1 MRGFAPRKF
10 EERSAKLSSFFHR
23 KTQKVTSSK
32 RKFREYDF
40 LSHQHPR
47 MHPLSARAVRPISP
61 EGVCGASPL
70 AAPAGLSLRSAPRRA
85 QRAASEERASIER
98 GTSEHR
104 GRRSAVRP
112 SRCCRWSEGGRQAV
126 GRCGRARPSRCG
138 RQAVGR
144 SAPLGRARPS
154 APPAGVGPYARGRTA
169 AGGRALARAS
179 APPRR
184 GRGRGAPS
192 PLLAAAGGAPP
203 LIPARGGPRRS
214 ARRVRPL
221 SCADVG
227 GGAPSGLPFRPAPAL
242 GLFRAARAVL
252 PPRARRA
259 RV

>member
-1 MRGFAPRKF
+1 MHLGR
-10 EERSAKLSSFFHR
+10 FF
-23 KTQKVTSSK
+23 V
-32 RKFREYDF
+32 
-40 LSHQHPR
+40 P
-47 MHPLSARAVRPISP
+47 PLSVRAMNPISP

-85 QRAASEERASIER
+85 QRAASEERASNER

-112 SRCCRWSEGGRQAV
+112 SRCVRWSAGGRQAV

-144 SAPLGRARPS
+144 VGPLGPARPS

-169 AGGRALARAS
+169 AGGRSLARAS

-192 PLLAAAGGAPP
+192 PLLATAGGAPP

-221 SCADVG
+221 SCADGG
-227 GGAPSGLPFRPAPAL
+227 GGAPSGLPLRPAIALGSFRPAPP
-242 GLFRAARAVL
+242 VL

>member
-1 MRGFAPRKF
+1 MPRKF

-32 RKFREYDF
+32 RKFRKYDF

-47 MHPLSARAVRPISP
+47 MYPLSARAVRPISP

-85 QRAASEERASIER
+85 QRAASEERASNER

-112 SRCCRWSEGGRQAV
+112 SLRVRWSAGGRQAV

-144 SAPLGRARPS
+144 VGPLGPARPS

-184 GRGRGAPS
+184 G
-192 PLLAAAGGAPP
+192 
-203 LIPARGGPRRS
+203 PRRS
-214 ARRVRPL
+214 ARRVRAL
-221 SCADVG
+221 SFADGG
-227 GGAPSGLPFRPAPAL
+227 GGAPSGLPLRPATALGSFRP
-242 GLFRAARAVL
+242 ARAVL

>member
-1 MRGFAPRKF
+1 MG
-10 EERSAKLSSFFHR
+10 
-23 KTQKVTSSK
+23 
-32 RKFREYDF
+32 
-40 LSHQHPR
+40 
-47 MHPLSARAVRPISP
+47 PISP

-70 AAPAGLSLRSAPRRA
+70 AAPAGLSLRSAQRRA
-85 QRAASEERASIER
+85 QRAASEERASNER
-98 GTSEHR
+98 ATSAQR
-104 GRRSAVRP
+104 ARWSLVRP
-112 SRCCRWSEGGRQAV
+112 SHRVRWSEV
-126 GRCGRARPSRCG
+126 GRSEVGRVGRARPSRCG
-138 RQAVGR
+138 RSVVGR
-144 SAPLGRARPS
+144 VGPLGPARPS

-169 AGGRALARAS
+169 AGGRSLARAS

-227 GGAPSGLPFRPAPAL
+227 GGAPSGLPLRPAPAL

>member
-1 MRGFAPRKF
+1 M
-10 EERSAKLSSFFHR
+10 L
-23 KTQKVTSSK
+23 VI
-32 RKFREYDF
+32 
-40 LSHQHPR
+40 
-47 MHPLSARAVRPISP
+47 ISP
-61 EGVCGASPL
+61 PARPEGLPAPSPGR
-70 AAPAGLSLRSAPRRA
+70 AIFVSWTRAPSTPRECAGLRPSPPLRGSRCAPRRGARSA
-85 QRAASEERASIER
+85 QRARNERATSEERASI
-98 GTSEHR
+98 GVA
-104 GRRSAVRP
+104 GRPFGPRASFV
-112 SRCCRWSEGGRQAV
+112 GRQAV
-126 GRCGRARPSRCG
+126 GRSGRALPSRCG

-144 SAPLGRARPS
+144 VGPLGPARPS
-154 APPAGVGPYARGRTA
+154 APPAGVRPFARVRTA
-169 AGGRALARAS
+169 AGGRSLARAS